1 MNYHRQC
8 ILKKG
13 TTITVSW
20 IPEEFA
26 EKGKEV
32 DLKNEGVW
40 EKGWVVSEVG
50 TRLPTHFVID
60 RSQDYSKFKTR
71 TDI

>member
-1 MNYHRQC
+1 MNYHKQC

-13 TTITVSW
+13 TATTVSW

-26 EKGKEV
+26 KEGRV
-32 DLKNEGVW
+32 VELKNNGVW
-40 EKGWVVSEVG
+40 EDGWVVSGVG

-60 RSQDYSKFKTR
+60 RSQDYKNMKKE